1 MATQSNRML
10 VHDYMRRH
18 NEALRCVHL
27 QLCVNYGLKSCK
39 KIKNHTLQD
48 LVASRDVEIRVGS
61 RIQANMVIKYNN
73 PDIFI
78 VDEIRKKITIVEVG
92 ITGFEN
98 LHAFETKKKHKY
110 DLLANHTASMYKYRH
125 IYRRESQ
132 DDSG

>member
-1 MATQSNRML
+1 MATQCDRML

-78 VDEIRKKITIVEVG
+78 VDKIRKKITIVEVG
-92 ITGFEN
+92 ITG
-98 LHAFETKKKHKY
+98 LKIST
-110 DLLANHTASMYKYRH
+110 LLRQRRNISMISYQVIQRPCINISLRLYH
-125 IYRRESQ
+125 M
-132 DDSG
+132 